1 MICSWKFL
9 TLELE
14 KMGDNKKQTIPKEYV
29 WNTIPEILY
38 ETPEVP
44 GGKVNP
50 IPYIEV
56 PKDKK
61 MPAML
66 FLFGYHKTDEYETDP
81 NSGVP
86 QEIIEQLPYKFV
98 NLEFL
103 FSQLPVTEHDRIR
116 LLLGMKTLSEAK
128 KEGQQLLDVILNKE
142 EKLKQQISETQG
154 SRKQIY
160 QDGLEKIK
168 EMKEKLGQL

>member
-1 MICSWKFL
+1 MICSWQFL
-9 TLELE
+9 MEFL
-14 KMGDNKKQTIPKEYV
+14 KVSKSTIPKEYI
-29 WNTIPEILY
+29 WNSIPEILY

-81 NSGVP
+81 STGIP
-86 QEIIEQLPYKFV
+86 EEIIEQLPYKFV

-103 FSQLPVTEHDRIR
+103 LGQLPESEHDRIR
-116 LLLGMKTLSEAK
+116 LLLGMKPLSEAK
-128 KEGQQLLDVILNKE
+128 KEGQKLLNVILQKE
-142 EKLKQQISETQG
+142 EQLKTQLTNTQD
-154 SRKQIY
+154 SRKKIY
-160 QDGLEKIK
+160 EEGLEKIK
-168 EMKEKLGQL
+168 QLKEKLGQ